1 MAEESPSAL
10 TIEQSSRQVPCVEPE
25 RLVGKYNAFVERSA
39 ATLVADKDIADDIA
53 QGARV
58 RLWEWASERPEQ
70 PCFTNFVRRSVR
82 SAAISELRN
91 RRRCLCPGSDFVERL
106 QDHHGEFLAVDG
118 PGEDVLARHMVCRWL
133 MTLPLQLRAVYIGI
147 YVRDLSQRE
156 VARQMRISQ
165 PRVAQLHDEL
175 LRLGR
180 ARFAALSVAA

>member
-1 MAEESPSAL
+1 
-10 TIEQSSRQVPCVEPE
+10 
-25 RLVGKYNAFVERSA
+25 
-39 ATLVADKDIADDIA
+39 
-53 QGARV
+53 
-58 RLWEWASERPEQ
+58 
-70 PCFTNFVRRSVR
+70 
-82 SAAISELRN
+82 
-91 RRRCLCPGSDFVERL
+91 
-106 QDHHGEFLAVDG
+106 
-118 PGEDVLARHMVCRWL
+118 